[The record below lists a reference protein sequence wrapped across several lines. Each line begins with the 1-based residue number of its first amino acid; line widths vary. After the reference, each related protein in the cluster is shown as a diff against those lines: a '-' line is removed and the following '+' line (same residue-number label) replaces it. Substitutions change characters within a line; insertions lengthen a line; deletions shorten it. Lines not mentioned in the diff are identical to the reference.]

1 MLSVRSEVQQQ
12 TQRVVFIGREEDFP
26 GRLSNV
32 FMCERLVLFVWLK
45 LACKRQLA
53 VYRLRI
59 ENKRGAALSHILM
72 RRLQEDETHNI
83 NLHLTAPLPFLC

>member
-1 MLSVRSEVQQQ
+1 M
-12 TQRVVFIGREEDFP
+12 
-26 GRLSNV
+26 
-32 FMCERLVLFVWLK
+32 FVWLK

-72 RRLQEDETHNI
+72 RRLQEDETNNI
-83 NLHLTAPLPFLC
+83 NLHLTAPLPFPC